1 MKTRYKKKAYI
12 ILVWQIR
19 YINNKENE
27 KCFFFQIKHYIYQKL
42 KLRAVKIFFSNR
54 SVNLNKAY
62 INLVLIKLCGG
73 KI

>member
-42 KLRAVKIFFSNR
+42 KLRAVKI
-54 SVNLNKAY
+54 NLNKAY